1 MRKSIIL
8 ITILILLTVSIKVVY
23 ADDNLDIK
31 SQIQGVDTHE
41 IDSLLN
47 GINDK
52 NGNIMPVTNIK
63 TYITNM
69 LSGKQTFN
77 IKDIFNNILNLFFKE
92 ISSSIKLLIQLIILA
107 IISAVLTNIEGSFE
121 REGIS
126 QIAFISIYAVLI
138 IIAIKSFMGALTI
151 GGDTINSMVDFMQAV
166 LPMLITMLVSV
177 GAMVSASFFQPAV
190 ILAVE
195 FTAQII
201 RDFVFPAIL
210 FMTVIKIVSNISD
223 KFSLNKLAD
232 FIKTV
237 CTGSLSI
244 LLSIFL
250 GIITIQGL
258 TSSIADGVL
267 SRTAKYAVGTFLP
280 VIGGILSESID
291 AIIGASFLIKG
302 AVGTFG
308 LIAIIM
314 ISALPLIK
322 LMVLLIIYKLSAALV
337 EPIADKKIV
346 AFLSDLSMSITYIFA
361 ALASVTLMMF
371 LSITAVISAASV
383 SVMMR

>member
-8 ITILILLTVSIKVVY
+8 ITILILLTVSIKAVY

-69 LSGKQTFN
+69 LSGKQTFS

-126 QIAFISIYAVLI
+126 QIAFISVYAVLI

-151 GGDTINSMVDFMQAV
+151 GRDTINSMVDFMQAV

-346 AFLSDLSMSITYIFA
+346 AFLSDLSTSITYIFA
-361 ALASVTLMMF
+361 ALASVTVMMF

>member
-126 QIAFISIYAVLI
+126 QIAFISVYAVLI

-151 GGDTINSMVDFMQAV
+151 GRDTINSMVDFMQAV

-346 AFLSDLSMSITYIFA
+346 AFLSDLSTSITYIFA
-361 ALASVTLMMF
+361 ALASVTVMMF